1 MCSNTKYLA
10 WNSKI
15 LKKLGTV
22 KNWRCFLIA
31 RLPISAVL
39 DHTELGAVTEYVK
52 IIKNNSVYLHGENK
66 AAWSGFEYGLVDK
79 TICGF
84 GEKMGCMGR

>member
-1 MCSNTKYLA
+1 MSSRTLNWQKTRA
-10 WNSKI
+10 PSKI
-15 LKKLGTV
+15 GGA
-22 KNWRCFLIA
+22 FLIA
-31 RLPISAVL
+31 RLPISAVS
-39 DHTELGAVTEYVK
+39 DYTELGVVTEYVK
-52 IIKNNSVYLHGENK
+52 FFENNSVYLHGKNK

>member
-1 MCSNTKYLA
+1 MSDY
-10 WNSKI
+10 
-15 LKKLGTV
+15 
-22 KNWRCFLIA
+22 
-31 RLPISAVL
+31 
-39 DHTELGAVTEYVK
+39 TELGVVTEYVK
-52 IIKNNSVYLHGENK
+52 FFENNSVYLHGKNK